1 VQVAPALAFAVL
13 ALYLLAAL
21 AAAAVVTRRRSLI

>member
-1 VQVAPALAFAVL
+1 MYDPHMLRLLWNSMCDPVLLVL

-21 AAAAVVTRRRSLI
+21 I